1 LEEDLV
7 NYFSGSSDSGDSGV
21 ELVGI
26 EKGTSA
32 GTASAGGVVDGYS
45 YFGNEPNPDP
55 EDDSPLSRQSEWITQ
70 FAKQRTTG
78 YSKERKINTFVDALE
93 VETHVLLGQFPPQ
106 HLVILFNSFM
116 LDRRNKK
123 RWKLEN
129 IALTVFDLSK
139 HVNDWVEAR
148 KPRRIDSAVD
158 AFRVM
163 YQHFD
168 NVVTRKI
175 QERRS
180 SATATLRAMER
191 SRQRRPLPNNFMFTL
206 RMVSERQRLIVFV
219 HVTHL
224 FNCLLIPFLFC
235 RGLTSLVQV
244 AVMRWLSS

>member
-7 NYFSGSSDSGDSGV
+7 NYFSGSSDSGDGV
-21 ELVGI
+21 ELDGI
-26 EKGTSA
+26 EKGTS
-32 GTASAGGVVDGYS
+32 GTASAGGIVDGYS

-78 YSKERKINTFVDALE
+78 YSKERKINTFADALE
-93 VETHVLLGQFPPQ
+93 VETHVLLGRFPPH
-106 HLVILFNSFM
+106 HLVNLLNSFM
-116 LDRRNKK
+116 LDKRNKK

-139 HVNDWVEAR
+139 HANDWVEAR
-148 KPRRIDSAVD
+148 KPRRIDSALD

-163 YQHFD
+163 YQYFD
-168 NVVTRKI
+168 NAVTRKI

-180 SATATLRAMER
+180 SVMATLRAMER

-206 RMVSERQRLIVFV
+206 RMVSERQRLLVFS

-244 AVMRWLSS
+244 AVMRWLSN

>member
-1 LEEDLV
+1 M
-7 NYFSGSSDSGDSGV
+7 SQ
-21 ELVGI
+21 
-26 EKGTSA
+26 
-32 GTASAGGVVDGYS
+32 
-45 YFGNEPNPDP
+45 
-55 EDDSPLSRQSEWITQ
+55 QSEWITQ

-78 YSKERKINTFVDALE
+78 YSTERKINTFADALE
-93 VETHVLLGQFPPQ
+93 VETDVLLGQFPPQ

-206 RMVSERQRLIVFV
+206 RMVSERQRLLVF
-219 HVTHL
+219 
-224 FNCLLIPFLFC
+224 
-235 RGLTSLVQV
+235 GSLTYSTVY
-244 AVMRWLSS
+244 